1 MKRTKG
7 LGASLI
13 AAFFAFA
20 AATAPAAQLTIAV
33 TLAMDAQTVA
43 DLAAAAER
51 LNAVV
56 PTRLA
61 VQGIPMSAHW
71 ARRPYWRAAPAQQA
85 ALKAELQGAWAAF
98 ARELPAAG
106 IEIDPA
112 FFRRHRI
119 TTAPVFVLETSDAPA
134 TSCGSRTEAE
144 AGDVVR
150 IRGNVT
156 AGFALDAMAREA
168 EAVNLSSKTKAL
180 IWKAKELG
188 LW

>member
-1 MKRTKG
+1 MARRQG
-7 LGASLI
+7 WV
-13 AAFFAFA
+13 AALA
-20 AATAPAAQLTIAV
+20 AALAGTASAAQLTIAV

-51 LNAVV
+51 LSAVV

-61 VQGIPMSAHW
+61 VQGIPIADDW
-71 ARRPYWRAAPAQQA
+71 AKRSYWRADAAEQA
-85 ALKAELQGAWAAF
+85 ALKAELQEAWAAF
-98 ARELPAAG
+98 AKALPATG
-106 IEIDPA
+106 VEIDPA

-119 TTAPVFVLETSDAPA
+119 TTAPIFVLETSDGKAK
-134 TSCGSRTEAE
+134 SCERGAE
-144 AGDVVR
+144 GETGDVIRV
-150 IRGNVT
+150 RGNVT

-168 EAVNLSSKTKAL
+168 DAVNLSSKTKAL

>member
-1 MKRTKG
+1 MKWIKG
-7 LGASLI
+7 LGAAL
-13 AAFFAFA
+13 A
-20 AATAPAAQLTIAV
+20 AALASTASAAQLTIAV

-56 PTRLA
+56 PARLA
-61 VQGIPMSAHW
+61 VQGIPIADDW
-71 ARRPYWRAAPAQQA
+71 AKRPYWRADAAEQA
-85 ALKAELQGAWAAF
+85 ALKAELQEAWAAF
-98 ARELPAAG
+98 AKALPATG
-106 IEIDPA
+106 VEIDPA

-119 TTAPVFVLETSDAPA
+119 TTAPVFVLET
-134 TSCGSRTEAE
+134 AE
-144 AGDVVR
+144 AKEKSCASGPEEKEGDVIR

-156 AGFALDAMAREA
+156 AGFALDAMAQEA
-168 EAVNLSSKTKAL
+168 DAVNLSSKTKAL

>member
-1 MKRTKG
+1 MKWIKG
-7 LGASLI
+7 LGAAL
-13 AAFFAFA
+13 A
-20 AATAPAAQLTIAV
+20 AALASTASAAQLTIAV

-51 LNAVV
+51 LSAVV

-61 VQGIPMSAHW
+61 VQGVPIADDW
-71 ARRPYWRAAPAQQA
+71 ARRPYWRADAAEQA
-85 ALKAELQGAWAAF
+85 ALKAELQEAWAAF
-98 ARELPAAG
+98 AKDLPATG
-106 IEIDPA
+106 VEIDPA

-119 TTAPVFVLETSDAPA
+119 TTAPVFVLETAHA
-134 TSCGSRTEAE
+134 KEKSCESHSEAE
-144 AGDVVR
+144 EAEEADVIRV
-150 IRGNVT
+150 RGNVT

-168 EAVNLSSKTKAL
+168 DAVNLSSKTKAL

>member
-1 MKRTKG
+1 MARRQG
-7 LGASLI
+7 WV
-13 AAFFAFA
+13 AALA
-20 AATAPAAQLTIAV
+20 AALAGTASAAQLTIAV

-51 LNAVV
+51 LRAVV

-61 VQGIPMSAHW
+61 VQGIPLSPDW
-71 ARRPYWRAAPAQQA
+71 AKRPYWRADASEQA
-85 ALKAELQGAWAAF
+85 ALKAELQEAWAAF
-98 ARELPAAG
+98 AKDLPATG
-106 IEIDPA
+106 VEIDPA

-119 TTAPVFVLETSDAPA
+119 TTAPVFVLETAHA
-134 TSCGSRTEAE
+134 KEKSCESHSEAE
-144 AGDVVR
+144 EADVIRV
-150 IRGNVT
+150 RGNVT

-168 EAVNLSSKTKAL
+168 DAVNLSSKTKAL

>member
-1 MKRTKG
+1 MTKSLG
-7 LGASLI
+7 LW
-13 AAFFAFA
+13 AAL
-20 AATAPAAQLTIAV
+20 AATFAGAATAAQLTIAV

-61 VQGIPMSAHW
+61 VQGIPIADDW
-71 ARRPYWRAAPAQQA
+71 AKRPYWRADAAEQA
-85 ALKAELQGAWAAF
+85 ALKAELQEAWAAF
-98 ARELPAAG
+98 AKALPAAG
-106 IEIDPA
+106 VEIDPA

-119 TTAPVFVLETSDAPA
+119 TTAPVFVLETSDGKAK
-134 TSCGSRTEAE
+134 SCERGAE
-144 AGDVVR
+144 GETGDVIRV
-150 IRGNVT
+150 RGNVT

-168 EAVNLSSKTKAL
+168 DAVNLSSKTKAL